1 MRRNWLELFIF
12 SIALISMPLVG
23 FSSNVLAQTKFN
35 GKDPFP
41 KKLKKSGS
49 YLQVSNI
56 TIPAKSTTSDAVDI
70 TASNVTVDLQG
81 YTIMGPGSG
90 TGVGINASGVSNV
103 TIQNGIIIGM
113 GGPGIILGPNS
124 IMRNV
129 QVINNGGDGID
140 CSPSCLIT
148 SSVISGNTGIG
159 LNFSTDTTS
168 GYSNN
173 VIQGTTPVAG
183 GTNLGANV
191 CNGGVCP

>member
-1 MRRNWLELFIF
+1 MRRNWVKFLVL
-12 SIALISMPLVG
+12 SIALASIPLLG
-23 FSSNVLAQTKFN
+23 FSSYASAQTKFN

-49 YLQVSNI
+49 YLQVTNI
-56 TIPAKSTTSDAVDI
+56 TIPAKNTTSDAVDI

-81 YTIMGPGSG
+81 YTISGPGAG
-90 TGVGINASGVSNV
+90 TGVGINASGMSNV
-103 TIQNGIIIGM
+103 TIQNGIIVGM

-124 IMRNV
+124 VVRNV

-140 CSPSCLIT
+140 CGPSCLIT
-148 SSVISGNTGIG
+148 SSVISGNTGTG

-173 VIQGTTPVAG
+173 VIQGTTPVVG

-191 CNGGVCP
+191 CNGGACP